1 MSRSLRF
8 AFFATALVAG
18 CDDASPASEI
28 VPTEGFGTP
37 RPLIYVASGEPIP
50 KHGATTTTPGSVH
63 VFERDT
69 FASVGYFSVGRG
81 PENINASADGRYVFV
96 TNAGSGTA
104 TFLDTQTWERRTL
117 ALGVRPNH
125 TFVTPDHSA
134 VWIGNDGSASVS
146 IVRFEDLS
154 TIGPITTGAGH
165 HKVAFATD
173 AGGAFVRG
181 YVSNIVDGT
190 VTPVSPQAVPSPNV
204 TGTGFGPH
212 GMDFAATT
220 GRIYDCTDTGID
232 VIATRDEPGTPED
245 DTNTVVARIP
255 LPARCSYL
263 RVDEDG
269 THAVATITTMASLVR
284 VRLADHQLEQF
295 PVASDPDT
303 LVLVGDQAF
312 VSSLSSPVVSFVD
325 FTGAIPAGNID
336 VGGAGVAGHRPIR
349 LDGNLLFVPNLGDD
363 SVSLVD
369 VTTRTVVHTLT
380 EIESPVDVA
389 VAGPSGGTVYPR

>member
-1 MSRSLRF
+1 MPRVRRLVPL
-8 AFFATALVAG
+8 ALALLPACG
-18 CDDASPASEI
+18 DSAPASEI
-28 VPTEGFGTP
+28 VPAGGFGTP
-37 RPLIYVASGEPIP
+37 RQLIYVVSGEPIP
-50 KHGATTTTPGSVH
+50 KHGATTSTPGSVH

-69 FASVGYFSVGRG
+69 FASVGFFSVGRG
-81 PENINASADGRYVFV
+81 PENVNASADGRYVFV

-117 ALGVRPNH
+117 TLGVRPNH
-125 TFVTPDHSA
+125 SFVSPDHSS

-146 IVRFEDLS
+146 VVRFEDLS
-154 TIGPITTGAGH
+154 VIGPVTTGAGH
-165 HKVAFATD
+165 HKIAFATEP
-173 AGGAFVRG
+173 GGAFARA

-190 VTPVSPQAVPSPNV
+190 VTPVSPQGVASLNVP
-204 TGTGFGPH
+204 GTGFGPH
-212 GMDFAATT
+212 GMDFASSN

-245 DTNTVVARIP
+245 DTSTVVARIA

-263 RVDEDG
+263 RIDEDG
-269 THAVATITTMASLVR
+269 THAVATIPSMASLVR
-284 VRLADHQLEQF
+284 MRLSDHQVEQF

-303 LVLVGDQAF
+303 VVVTGDHAF
-312 VSSLSSPVVSFVD
+312 VSSLSAPVVSFVD
-325 FTGAIPAGNID
+325 FSGAIPAGSID
-336 VGGAGVAGHRPIR
+336 VGNAGVSGHRPIR
-349 LDGNLLFVPNLGDD
+349 LDGDLLFVPNLGDD